1 MIEHGRVSVDNRGDH
16 EEGIK
21 DADAQKIPS
30 RPEMRHPLLFGRV
43 IDACGHG
50 NDAYAFPS
58 AAYKQFQLGLVAQQE
73 RSHPLHGTQRIETE
87 AVLRIAQASGG

>member
-43 IDACGHG
+43 IDACVRL
-50 NDAYAFPS
+50 FL
-58 AAYKQFQLGLVAQQE
+58 F
-73 RSHPLHGTQRIETE
+73 
-87 AVLRIAQASGG
+87 LRMISLILELTWR